1 MSGAQ
6 GAQPK
11 ESFTATT
18 YESVGVGEENRTKMD
33 LRSREDERGIQ
44 IDKLQDKVEDAA
56 GKGGPVFGA
65 SAKQQDDQGQ
75 GGGDMPDLGVTGTA

>member
-11 ESFTATT
+11 GSLTATT
-18 YESVGVGEENRTKMD
+18 YESVGGGQNKTKTD
-33 LRSREDERGIQ
+33 IRSKEDEGGIEV
-44 IDKLQDKVEDAA
+44 DKLQDKVEDAA

-65 SAKQQDDQGQ
+65 GKDEKKQ
-75 GGGDMPDLGVTGTA
+75 DLGVTGTA

>member
-6 GAQPK
+6 GSQPPGAL
-11 ESFTATT
+11 TATT
-18 YESVGVGEENRTKMD
+18 YESVPEGENKTKTD
-33 LRSREDERGIQ
+33 IRSQKDQGYIQ

-65 SAKQQDDQGQ
+65 GKDENKL
-75 GGGDMPDLGVTGTA
+75 DLGVTGTGE

>member
-6 GAQPK
+6 GTQPP

-18 YESVGVGEENRTKMD
+18 YESVGSGDNKTRLD
-33 LRSREDERGIQ
+33 IRSKEDEGGIK
-44 IDKLQDKVEDAA
+44 IDKLQEKVEDAA

-65 SAKQQDDQGQ
+65 GKDDDKG
-75 GGGDMPDLGVTGTA
+75 DLGATGTA

>member
-11 ESFTATT
+11 ESKTATT
-18 YESVGVGEENRTKMD
+18 YESVSGVENKTKIEIHSKDDQGM
-33 LRSREDERGIQ
+33 IQ

-56 GKGGPVFGA
+56 GKGGPVFGVGKDEN
-65 SAKQQDDQGQ
+65 KQ
-75 GGGDMPDLGVTGTA
+75 DLGVTGTAHHP

>member
-6 GAQPK
+6 GAQPP

-18 YESVGVGEENRTKMD
+18 YESVEGGENKTRFDIHSK
-33 LRSREDERGIQ
+33 EDEGGIE

-56 GKGGPVFGA
+56 GTGGPVFGA
-65 SAKQQDDQGQ
+65 GKDD
-75 GGGDMPDLGVTGTA
+75 DKDDLGVTGTA

>member
-11 ESFTATT
+11 GALTPTT
-18 YESVGVGEENRTKMD
+18 YESVQGGENKTRTD
-33 LRSREDERGIQ
+33 IRSKEDEGMIQ
-44 IDKLQDKVEDAA
+44 IDKIEDKVEDAA

-65 SAKQQDDQGQ
+65 GKDENKQ
-75 GGGDMPDLGVTGTA
+75 DLGVTGTG